1 MRFEVVT
8 ILARLAPVENRALE
22 FEPAIREAGREDSKA
37 DCDENQRSKMKYFTV
52 NNINHG

>member
-37 DCDENQRSKMKYFTV
+37 DCDENQRSKNEVF
-52 NNINHG
+52 HGE